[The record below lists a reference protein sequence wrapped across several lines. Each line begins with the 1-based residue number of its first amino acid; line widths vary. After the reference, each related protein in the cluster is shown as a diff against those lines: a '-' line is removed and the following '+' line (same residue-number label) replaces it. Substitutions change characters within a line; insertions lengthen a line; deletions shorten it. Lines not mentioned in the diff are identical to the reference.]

1 MRARI
6 AGRIGLAGASGALCA
21 LYAVH
26 PQLAFL
32 PRFCLVPW
40 AILYSDPRE
49 RRVSALYYAVSQ
61 WLAWIVFYAAS
72 FRYGWYAPPLMGLLA
87 YWPFLVF
94 PFLFRP
100 MQRLGLPRVLTLP
113 LAWVAVEW
121 IRARLTLGHFDLF
134 LLGYSQARFVR
145 LVQIADITGVYGVSF
160 LVAAFNGLVADAYF
174 VLRDGGW
181 GWRSLFENRT
191 LVRSTVAFM
200 GAAILVLAYGTW
212 RVATLPREAGPRLAV
227 IQPNLAHT
235 RSNYLGVTLSEL
247 AQTDFAV
254 GEGKADLIVWP
265 ENAILDDF
273 TRKDAY
279 LPLLGALAQKKR
291 AWLLVGAEGYPP
303 TRPDRTTNS
312 AFLVDDTGTVR
323 GRYDKQVLFTWSE
336 EIPFEGTLG
345 RIAPS
350 LQTLHRT
357 LARKAWGHVPTGVP
371 GDGMTLFDLPW
382 RGATLPFAVVIC
394 VENSYPP
401 LVSAAGTM
409 GARFLVNI
417 TSEGEVSGPVQEQ
430 LLRIC
435 ILRAVESHLAYVR
448 CGNAGISGFIEP
460 DGRIRSIL
468 TNSRGGTIG
477 IPGSLTD
484 TVVLSGGGP
493 TIYARSHDAFAV
505 ICVAVAAGLALAGL
519 VRGRR
524 IAGTAPALVLLVLTS
539 TSGCGQGRAFDA
551 VCPDEAACRQALPG
565 MADTFRR
572 TDGAERGVVA
582 FTRVAERFPAL
593 GPEALA
599 YRAYF
604 RDRAGDLLGAAADCE
619 ASLRGRA
626 DARTWANLGSL
637 RARMHD
643 PRAALDAFVQ
653 ADHLSPGEPEILF
666 LIARSHWEIGDLE
679 EARRA
684 VDDLLA
690 KTPAHASGLTLQG
703 KLDLA
708 AGRTDAAAASFQAAA
723 SADPEN
729 LESRYYLARLA
740 WRDGRDGEFKR
751 WLDEVK
757 SIEAKLERPRG

>member
-1 MRARI
+1 
-6 AGRIGLAGASGALCA
+6 
-21 LYAVH
+21 
-26 PQLAFL
+26 
-32 PRFCLVPW
+32 
-40 AILYSDPRE
+40 
-49 RRVSALYYAVSQ
+49 
-61 WLAWIVFYAAS
+61 
-72 FRYGWYAPPLMGLLA
+72 
-87 YWPFLVF
+87 
-94 PFLFRP
+94 
-100 MQRLGLPRVLTLP
+100 
-113 LAWVAVEW
+113 
-121 IRARLTLGHFDLF
+121 
-134 LLGYSQARFVR
+134 
-145 LVQIADITGVYGVSF
+145 
-160 LVAAFNGLVADAYF
+160 
-174 VLRDGGW
+174 
-181 GWRSLFENRT
+181 
-191 LVRSTVAFM
+191 
-200 GAAILVLAYGTW
+200 
-212 RVATLPREAGPRLAV
+212 
-227 IQPNLAHT
+227 
-235 RSNYLGVTLSEL
+235 
-247 AQTDFAV
+247 
-254 GEGKADLIVWP
+254 
-265 ENAILDDF
+265 
-273 TRKDAY
+273 
-279 LPLLGALAQKKR
+279 
-291 AWLLVGAEGYPP
+291 
-303 TRPDRTTNS
+303 
-312 AFLVDDTGTVR
+312 
-323 GRYDKQVLFTWSE
+323 
-336 EIPFEGTLG
+336 
-345 RIAPS
+345 
-350 LQTLHRT
+350 
-357 LARKAWGHVPTGVP
+357 
-371 GDGMTLFDLPW
+371 
-382 RGATLPFAVVIC
+382 
-394 VENSYPP
+394 
-401 LVSAAGTM
+401 
-409 GARFLVNI
+409 
-417 TSEGEVSGPVQEQ
+417 
-430 LLRIC
+430 
-435 ILRAVESHLAYVR
+435 VESHLAYVR

-653 ADHLSPGEPEILF
+653 ADHISPGEPEILF

-723 SADPEN
+723 SADPAN